1 MERGRERLEPLD
13 HGTLFL
19 KALDSLN
26 FRVTVDDLLTFILPL
41 KGVDDFILMINIYL
55 LSGENI
61 FVDFHFDRNGK
72 YSNFSNAFFH

>member
-41 KGVDDFILMINIYL
+41 KGEIGRASCRERV
-55 LSGENI
+55 S
-61 FVDFHFDRNGK
+61 V
-72 YSNFSNAFFH
+72 